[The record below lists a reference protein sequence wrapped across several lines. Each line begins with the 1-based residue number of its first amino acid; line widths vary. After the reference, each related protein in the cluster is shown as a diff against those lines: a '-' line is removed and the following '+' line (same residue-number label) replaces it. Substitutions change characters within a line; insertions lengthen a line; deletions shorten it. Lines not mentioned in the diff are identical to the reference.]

1 MQGAIRNSRFIGT
14 EAFSGEAGRVALRAL
29 RGNTL
34 VKGDVNGDAV
44 ADFVIQV
51 TGLVSFNSG
60 DFLL

>member
-1 MQGAIRNSRFIGT
+1 
-14 EAFSGEAGRVALRAL
+14 LRYEHSD
-29 RGNTL
+29 GNTL

-51 TGLVSFNSG
+51 TVLVSFNSG